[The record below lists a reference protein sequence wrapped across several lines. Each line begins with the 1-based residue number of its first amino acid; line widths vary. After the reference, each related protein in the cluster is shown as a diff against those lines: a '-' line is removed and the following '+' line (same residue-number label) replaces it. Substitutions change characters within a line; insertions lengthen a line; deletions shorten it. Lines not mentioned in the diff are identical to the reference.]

1 MVMKVAV
8 YGAGSWGTALASVYA
23 TNGHDTI
30 VWARNAEVCD
40 EINRRHYNS
49 RYLPNAELP
58 EHVRATMD
66 LRAAC
71 EHADICV
78 LCVPSAAV
86 ASLIDVLAPYLPEG
100 ALIGH
105 AVKGF
110 DAGSRRRVSEV
121 LLDAAPHAK
130 ERLFVIAGPS
140 HAEEVVARM
149 PTTVVVA
156 GYSRATAEAC
166 QDALM
171 NQYMRVYTNP
181 DVVGAELGGAL
192 KNIIALSVGLADG
205 LGFGDNAKAALIT
218 RGLTEIARLGVRLG
232 ASLLTFAG
240 LAGIGDVFVTC
251 ASRHSRNFRA
261 GKLLGQG
268 HSLTSALQE
277 VGMVVEG
284 VPTTQTAL
292 FLAKDYGVE
301 MPITHA
307 LSAVLFDGQDPTTA
321 VEQLMG
327 RARSHEIEEVANAD
341 IAPKW
346 EIDHV

>member
-1 MVMKVAV
+1 MKVAI
-8 YGAGSWGTALASVYA
+8 YGAGSWGTALASVFA
-23 TNGHDTI
+23 ANGHDT
-30 VWARNAEVCD
+30 VLWARSDTVCD
-40 EINRRHYNS
+40 EINERQTNH
-49 RYLPNAELP
+49 RYLPDAQLPGHLKATVDLDVASKDAEL
-58 EHVRATMD
+58 
-66 LRAAC
+66 
-71 EHADICV
+71 CV

-86 ASLIDVLAPYLPEG
+86 SSMVTTVAPFLPRH

-110 DAGSRRRVSEV
+110 DAASKRTVSQV
-121 LLDAAPHAK
+121 LLDAVLDAK
-130 ERLFVIAGPS
+130 QRLFVIAGPS

-149 PTTVVVA
+149 PTTLVVA
-156 GYSRATAEAC
+156 GYGRATAESA

-181 DVVGAELGGAL
+181 DVIGAELGGAL

-218 RGLTEIARLGVRLG
+218 RGLTEIARLGVRMG

-251 ASRHSRNFRA
+251 SSRHSRNFRA
-261 GKLLGQG
+261 GRLLGQG
-268 HSLTSALQE
+268 YSLPEALDA

-284 VPTTQTAL
+284 VPTTQTTVTL
-292 FLAKDYGVE
+292 SKDYGVE
-301 MPITHA
+301 MPITNA
-307 LSAVLFDGQDPTTA
+307 LASVLFEGQDPVKA

-327 RARSHEIEEVANAD
+327 RARSHEIEEVASAD

-346 EIDHV
+346 EID